1 MSYIGSLYSTLS
13 PRVVSIISSVT
24 FALPKLNSFKII
36 RWFRILSNISY
47 SHYITFYWQ
56 TADKQTSRYGLN
68 CWNSP
73 ERFLWM
79 WKSWKVESCHEC
91 FWNQGQFL
99 VRSENNDSLVS
110 SLIST
115 AKTVALLKPGLHSGL
130 GVFIGPIQRTQFRF
144 GWGSLLHVTFF
155 FLPNPNFFV
164 RSLSCSLQIHVYL
177 FSILYGLWSQL
188 LTPYNGEREKKSG
201 MSCICDIIL

>member
-155 FLPNPNFFV
+155 FLPNPNF
-164 RSLSCSLQIHVYL
+164 LSVPCLVLFRFMFTSSVYYMV
-177 FSILYGLWSQL
+177 YGLS
-188 LTPYNGEREKKSG
+188 Y
-201 MSCICDIIL
+201 